1 MPGSAPY
8 QIIAGPA
15 DVYVA
20 PVGTAFP
27 AVNVTPSGAWVALG
41 QTEGGVT
48 VRHSQDLTFITTDQH
63 TENVKAIR
71 TAEGLQVEFSLAELT
86 LENYIH
92 VLNEVT
98 VTSAAG
104 PPATKTVKLFK
115 GVDVAQKSLLVKG
128 PSPYGNFYQQY
139 QVPVVVA
146 DGEPEVQFV
155 KDDKSVL
162 ACTWTALGDPNAA
175 TPADR
180 FGSLVAQT
188 A

>member
-1 MPGSAPY
+1 MPGSAPF

-15 DVYVA
+15 DVYAA

-27 AVNVTPSGAWVALG
+27 AVNATPAGGWVSLG

-48 VRHSQDLTFITTDQH
+48 VRHAQDITFITTDQH
-63 TENVKAIR
+63 TGNVKAIR
-71 TAEGLQVEFSLAELT
+71 TSEGLEIEFSLAELT
-86 LENYIH
+86 LENYVH
-92 VLNEVT
+92 VLNETT

-104 PPATKTVKLFK
+104 PPATKTVKLYK
-115 GVDVAQKSLLVKG
+115 NVDIAQRALLVKG
-128 PSPYGNFYQQY
+128 PSPYGNFFMQY

-146 DGEPEVQFV
+146 AGEPEVAFV

-162 ACTWTALGDPNAA
+162 ACTWTALEDPNAA
-175 TPADR
+175 TAADR